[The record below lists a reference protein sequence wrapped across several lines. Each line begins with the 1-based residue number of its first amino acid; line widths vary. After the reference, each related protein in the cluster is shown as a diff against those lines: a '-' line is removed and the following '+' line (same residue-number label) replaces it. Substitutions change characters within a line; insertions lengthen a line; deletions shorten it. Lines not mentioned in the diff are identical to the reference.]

1 MLSRRCGYYASIV
14 AAVLL
19 LRESEREEAKL
30 ADEEAHPTAPE
41 AADSGTPEPIDSSL
55 EEKSKENLD

>member
-1 MLSRRCGYYASIV
+1 V

-19 LRESEREEAKL
+19 LRESEREAAKL
-30 ADEEAHPTAPE
+30 ADEKAHPTAPE
-41 AADSGTPEPIDSSL
+41 APDSGTPDTPEPIDASL